1 MPVFMMRTIVD
12 GKIIGHPVEADTPEE
27 AEKKFNEAL
36 PFLKEQVAED
46 IRASEESVATELAN
60 AIRPMKNESLNGKPF
75 LSLEFQC
82 SSCGTLLAAT
92 FKDGYLQIDPCPTCL
107 GELLNIV
114 EASKRF
120 TERKNGAKD

>member
-12 GKIIGHPVEADTPEE
+12 GKIIGHPVEADTAEE
-27 AEKKFNEAL
+27 AEKKFQEAL
-36 PFLKEQVAED
+36 PFLLEQAKDVAPPSLPPGSPS
-46 IRASEESVATELAN
+46 APPPL
-60 AIRPMKNESLNGKPF
+60 PPSLNPEMNGRKF

-82 SSCGTLLAAT
+82 SSCGTILSAT

-120 TERKNGAKD
+120 TERKSGSA

>member
-12 GKIIGHPVEADTPEE
+12 GKIIGHPVEADTAEE
-27 AEKKFNEAL
+27 AEKKFQEAL
-36 PFLKEQVAED
+36 PFLLEQKKDEAHETLPASYPSVPPVAPVQNHE
-46 IRASEESVATELAN
+46 
-60 AIRPMKNESLNGKPF
+60 MNGRKF

-82 SSCGTLLAAT
+82 SSCGTILSAT

-120 TERKNGAKD
+120 TERKSGSA